1 MPGRKKEASCK
12 WWECNQHGHDGE
24 QCGNPLETEHRATLK
39 SGNLTPGTY
48 PQKANLKRYTCLN
61 AQISTI
67 YNSQDIKA
75 I

>member
-12 WWECNQHGHDGE
+12 WWECNRHGHDGE

-48 PQKANLKRYTCLN
+48 P
-61 AQISTI
+61 
-67 YNSQDIKA
+67 
-75 I
+75 